1 LKRHS
6 LPGPREGDPSHEP
19 VPGLPRGRT
28 AAGSGILA
36 ESERNRVLRRSD
48 WRFLL
53 PDPNPAK
60 TICFATGLLLESV
73 RQISSTVVEP
83 RASETARDCDLA
95 VAVDPDA
102 KILSRASAALKPGG
116 VLYCEWTRFG
126 LRGRNLIRRRLT
138 SAGLED
144 VVSYWPDT
152 DPSVANP
159 EAWLPLESKRVLR
172 HYFVQNR
179 GKSRTA
185 FRQAVRGV
193 LRRGRALAPR
203 FRLARP
209 ICSVARKPS
218 QVSRVSGH
226 ELRELVRARWGSFG
240 LGPVPTSLSWLL
252 LTGGLRSTSKVILLG
267 FAHAEGRPTI
277 AVKMPRMPDRA
288 RAVEREGEILRA
300 LQTRLDSAA
309 PAGIPRALLCERVRD
324 IPVLVETAF
333 TGVPL
338 LSAWTGDNYGAL
350 ALQASR
356 WLADLAGNRPPIPAE
371 KWRPRLVDAVVSEF
385 ASNFGAAV
393 DRTFLRDLEAELS
406 NLPSLPLACEQR
418 DFSPWNV
425 LLTPEG
431 ELAVVDWESAEI
443 DGLPALDLIYFLVN
457 CSFSLDRARR
467 TGRYRES
474 YRKMLDP
481 STETGSV
488 YASCLDLYCREVGV
502 DPSGIPALRLLTWL
516 VHSRSDYRL
525 LYKDE
530 GGKPEPEILRQSP
543 YFVLC
548 EEELR
553 RRV

>member
-1 LKRHS
+1 MKRHRF
-6 LPGPREGDPSHEP
+6 LIPREGSPLPETVVGP
-19 VPGLPRGRT
+19 PGDYTG
-28 AAGSGILA
+28 ASFGALA
-36 ESERNRVLRRSD
+36 ENQRNRLLRRSD

-53 PDPNPAK
+53 PDPSPEK

-83 RASETARDCDLA
+83 DVREIQRDCDLA

-102 KILSRASAALKPGG
+102 QTLSRASSALKPGG
-116 VLYCEWTRFG
+116 VLYCEWTRFR
-126 LRGRNLIRRRLT
+126 LRGRDLIRRRLT
-138 SAGLED
+138 SAGLEN
-144 VVSYWPDT
+144 VGSYWPDA

-159 EAWLPLESKRVLR
+159 AAWLPLESKRVLQ

-185 FRQAVRGV
+185 FRKAVRGV

-209 ICSVARKPS
+209 VCSLARKPS
-218 QVSRVSGH
+218 RVSRVSRD
-226 ELRELVRARWGSFG
+226 ELRELVQARWETFG

-252 LTGGLRSTSKVILLG
+252 LTGGLRSTSKVIMLG

-277 AVKMPRMPDRA
+277 AVKMPRMPDSA
-288 RAVEREGEILRA
+288 RAVEREGEVLRA
-300 LQTRLDSAA
+300 LQTRLGSTA
-309 PAGIPRALLCERVRD
+309 PPGIPRALVCERVRD

-333 TGVPL
+333 TGTPL
-338 LSAWTGDNYGAL
+338 LSAWTRNNYGDL

-356 WLADLAGNRPPIPAE
+356 WLANLAGNRPPIPPE
-371 KWRPRLVDAVVSEF
+371 KWRPRLVDAVFTEF
-385 ASNFGAAV
+385 ASNFGAAL
-393 DRTFLRDLEAELS
+393 DQKFLRDLEAKLS
-406 NLPSLPLACEQR
+406 DLPALPLACEQR

-431 ELAVVDWESAEI
+431 ELAVVDWESAEV

-457 CSFSLDRARR
+457 SCFSLDRARR

-474 YRKMLDP
+474 YRAMLDP
-481 STETGSV
+481 STESGSV
-488 YASCLDLYCREVGV
+488 YANSLDLYCRRVGV
-502 DPSGIPALRLLTWL
+502 DPSSIPALRLLTWL
-516 VHSRSDYRL
+516 VHSRSDYTRL
-525 LYKDE
+525 CEDE
-530 GGKPEPEILRQSP
+530 GGRPDPGALRQSL
-543 YFVLC
+543 YVVLC

-553 RRV
+553 RRA